1 MAWDLLE
8 MVFQNLPALN
18 KYTRVLIFHRY
29 DSDPLNQ
36 LALFVFGA
44 MWIVYTVF
52 LVQTHQYV
60 YVRNQVAV
68 QRLQHHDQE
77 KIVRDDNY
85 YLLRGLENR
94 LHTSG
99 VLWLYPEFATHNHYL
114 WSGYI
119 VLSCAFILYEISVEC
134 AQEYPHPQWSS
145 KSCQRMGPMYGIRW
159 LCS

>member
-1 MAWDLLE
+1 MTWGLLE
-8 MVFQNLPALN
+8 MVIQNLPALN
-18 KYTRVLIFHRY
+18 KYTRVLIVHRY

-85 YLLRGLENR
+85 YLMCGLENR
-94 LHTSG
+94 LHMSD
-99 VLWLYPEFATHNHYL
+99 
-114 WSGYI
+114 
-119 VLSCAFILYEISVEC
+119 VLSMKNYIYFSIVAAAILALVFFWAISGFRNRQNRPCA
-134 AQEYPHPQWSS
+134 
-145 KSCQRMGPMYGIRW
+145 
-159 LCS
+159 